1 MIYLNYFL
9 QLVFIL
15 FLLSVEST
23 LATPIFSL
31 FLAFKFLDRFNPR
44 DDHSFYWLL
53 VLLLLISLAV
63 ALFYQL
69 GVGVSVAMIAVYYY
83 LRTLLGRKV
92 FLKSSRQWQLLQ
104 LLLFAVL
111 QVTIFFLSDL
121 TVNYFMILQG
131 VVILMFLIYK
141 TISINK
147 L

>member
-1 MIYLNYFL
+1 
-9 QLVFIL
+9 
-15 FLLSVEST
+15 
-23 LATPIFSL
+23 
-31 FLAFKFLDRFNPR
+31 
-44 DDHSFYWLL
+44 
-53 VLLLLISLAV
+53 LISLAV
-63 ALFYQL
+63 ALVYQL

-131 VVILMFLIYK
+131 VVILIFLIYK

>member
-1 MIYLNYFL
+1 MIYLNHFL

-31 FLAFKFLDRFNPR
+31 FLAFKFLDRLNPR

-69 GVGVSVAMIAVYYY
+69 SLGVSVAMIAVYYY

-92 FLKSSRQWQLLQ
+92 FSKSFQQWQILQ
-104 LLLFAVL
+104 LLLFAGL
-111 QVTIFFLSDL
+111 QLMIFFLSGL
-121 TVNYFMILQG
+121 TVNYFMILQA
-131 VVILMFLIYK
+131 VVILILLIYK

>member
-1 MIYLNYFL
+1 M
-9 QLVFIL
+9 
-15 FLLSVEST
+15 
-23 LATPIFSL
+23 
-31 FLAFKFLDRFNPR
+31 
-44 DDHSFYWLL
+44 
-53 VLLLLISLAV
+53 LLLLISLAV

-131 VVILMFLIYK
+131 VVILIFLIYK